1 MRDSTDI
8 SDQLAVMTQLMDTV
22 DLHDPEVDEL
32 ADRVID
38 ACLGMVQMG
47 MKIRLLDMLGELYV
61 SDEENEI
68 INEFEEWAYKA
79 VNTLEN

>member
-22 DLHDPEVDEL
+22 DLRDPEVDEL